1 MKKKPKN
8 QPSPAN
14 EASPSKS
21 TSAPSKSSKPTEKP
35 VVGYHR
41 RTSPRN
47 KKSAELV
54 ATPSPPRSATLTS
67 KRRTS
72 PRSKNSA
79 VPLAAHSAPESG
91 KLPEEP
97 PNKQASAPES
107 GNLPKAKATP
117 KKVVARKKK
126 IVIEPS
132 ERTPPSKSPLTMAQ
146 TAPSKKDAENSKE
159 GRKRSAKRKLDTST
173 GPCLNVQLKNPDD
186 TLSEFASE
194 FVEEKEDDD
203 VDGDKV
209 NDHDVEVD
217 LEDELGN
224 DSGRDDWEEEF
235 ENNKNDKGDEYVPR
249 GPTRMAAMRLDSV
262 VPKAEVP
269 FNTKEQPIGN
279 ASVQLSIP
287 LTPKDW
293 RLVDNVS
300 KENIW
305 KIAMQRFIVPECFKD
320 YYISKMGTY
329 LKEARSRKAGAILKV
344 LDNLQGEEREE
355 KLEKLRPTSMT
366 VNEWEAFVKY
376 VNSPEFRVQ
385 RLRMQGFRKK
395 YDTPHTISRQ
405 GYARLE
411 AEMQEELKTAEEIE
425 RVDLWKKG
433 HKPRK
438 EGGPHPGVVE
448 ALKKIEKAQAEH
460 GASSGSSVTEDVLA
474 KALGET
480 EKTKRLKGLG
490 FGATHKKIVA
500 QPHYKKI
507 IKECQESVKAMNDRL
522 LALEERNLKCVC
534 TEVTT
539 DSNNQASTSRI
550 VFCNERAS
558 THTPN
563 TSPVSRTNEVQVPV
577 KFKPC
582 KLLSWIKE
590 GGQVVADA
598 EIVETDPEK
607 EIHGYPIGLNCYSVS
622 VYCSCGKS
630 SCLQAD

>member
-1 MKKKPKN
+1 
-8 QPSPAN
+8 
-14 EASPSKS
+14 
-21 TSAPSKSSKPTEKP
+21 
-35 VVGYHR
+35 
-41 RTSPRN
+41 
-47 KKSAELV
+47 
-54 ATPSPPRSATLTS
+54 
-67 KRRTS
+67 
-72 PRSKNSA
+72 
-79 VPLAAHSAPESG
+79 
-91 KLPEEP
+91 
-97 PNKQASAPES
+97 
-107 GNLPKAKATP
+107 
-117 KKVVARKKK
+117 
-126 IVIEPS
+126 
-132 ERTPPSKSPLTMAQ
+132 
-146 TAPSKKDAENSKE
+146 
-159 GRKRSAKRKLDTST
+159 
-173 GPCLNVQLKNPDD
+173 
-186 TLSEFASE
+186 
-194 FVEEKEDDD
+194 
-203 VDGDKV
+203 
-209 NDHDVEVD
+209 
-217 LEDELGN
+217 
-224 DSGRDDWEEEF
+224 
-235 ENNKNDKGDEYVPR
+235 
-249 GPTRMAAMRLDSV
+249 MAAMRLDSV

-279 ASVQLSIP
+279 ASVQLASVLGVLVRRSIP
-287 LTPKDW
+287 LTPMDW

-300 KENIW
+300 KQNIW

-329 LKEARSRKAGAILKV
+329 LKEARSRKAGAVLKV

-480 EKTKRLKGLG
+480 EKTKRLKGLW
-490 FGATHKKIVA
+490 FGATRKKIVA
-500 QPHYKKI
+500 QSHYKKI
-507 IKECQESVKAMNDRL
+507 IKECQENVKAMNDRL
-522 LALEERNLKCVC
+522 LVLEERNLKCVC
-534 TEVTT
+534 NEVTHSHRASPT
-539 DSNNQASTSRI
+539 DSNNHASNSRI

-558 THTPN
+558 TPTPN
-563 TSPVSRTNEVQVPV
+563 TSPVSRTNEVQVPH
-577 KFKPC
+577 KLKEC
-582 KLLSWIKE
+582 KLLSWVKE
-590 GGQVVADA
+590 DDQVLADA

-607 EIHGYPIGLNCYSVS
+607 EIHGNPIGLNCYSVC
-622 VYCSCGKS
+622 VITAHVDNAPVFKPTDEFRTLKDAQGGVITWPKNRIVF
-630 SCLQAD
+630 

>member
-21 TSAPSKSSKPTEKP
+21 TSAPSKSSEPTEKP

-54 ATPSPPRSATLTS
+54 AAPSPPRSATLTS

-126 IVIEPS
+126 IVIEPA
-132 ERTPPSKSPLTMAQ
+132 ERTPPSQSPLTMAQ
-146 TAPSKKDAENSKE
+146 TAPSKEDAENSKE

-235 ENNKNDKGDEYVPR
+235 ENNKNDKGDEVERAIEKKRKYVPR
-249 GPTRMAAMRLDSV
+249 GPTRMAAMKLDSV
-262 VPKAEVP
+262 DPKAEVP

-279 ASVQLSIP
+279 ASVQLASVLGVLVRRSIP

-305 KIAMQRFIVPECFKD
+305 KIAMVIQNTPQLWFISQQLLISYHILIQFFYFYLQQRFIVPECFKD

-329 LKEARSRKAGAILKV
+329 LKEARSRKAGAVLKV

-355 KLEKLRPTSMT
+355 QLEKLRPTSMT

-376 VNSPEFRVQ
+376 VNSPEFRV
-385 RLRMQGFRKK
+385 
-395 YDTPHTISRQ
+395 
-405 GYARLE
+405 
-411 AEMQEELKTAEEIE
+411 
-425 RVDLWKKG
+425 
-433 HKPRK
+433 
-438 EGGPHPGVVE
+438 
-448 ALKKIEKAQAEH
+448 
-460 GASSGSSVTEDVLA
+460 SV
-474 KALGET
+474 
-480 EKTKRLKGLG
+480 
-490 FGATHKKIVA
+490 
-500 QPHYKKI
+500 
-507 IKECQESVKAMNDRL
+507 L
-522 LALEERNLKCVC
+522 L
-534 TEVTT
+534 
-539 DSNNQASTSRI
+539 
-550 VFCNERAS
+550 
-558 THTPN
+558 
-563 TSPVSRTNEVQVPV
+563 
-577 KFKPC
+577 
-582 KLLSWIKE
+582 
-590 GGQVVADA
+590 
-598 EIVETDPEK
+598 
-607 EIHGYPIGLNCYSVS
+607 
-622 VYCSCGKS
+622 
-630 SCLQAD
+630 